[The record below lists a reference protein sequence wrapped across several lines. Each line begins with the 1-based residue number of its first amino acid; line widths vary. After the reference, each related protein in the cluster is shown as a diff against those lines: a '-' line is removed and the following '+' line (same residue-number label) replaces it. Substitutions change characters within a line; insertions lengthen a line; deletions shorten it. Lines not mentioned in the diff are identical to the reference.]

1 MTNLRVLIVHQAVSA
16 DSPLDELDVLEEV
29 REVRLALKSLG
40 HHVSVL
46 PMTGKLEEMLRSLR
60 RRRPD
65 CVFNLVESLLG
76 FGGLGTVATALF
88 DAAQIPYT
96 GNGTAALALTT
107 DKVATKRALRLAG
120 VKTPGWV
127 TTQDHDSFR
136 AGPHVFK
143 PIAEDASVGL
153 DANCLQQVR
162 SIAQCRREIAHRN
175 QRLERAVFAERFVE
189 GREFN
194 VSLYG
199 AGSSPK
205 TLPVAELRF
214 DGYRERNL
222 PTLYG
227 YRAKWDKDSFEYR
240 NTTREFN
247 AVPADRELCR
257 QVSQIAKKTWLALGC
272 RGYARVDFRVD
283 ATSEPY
289 VLEVNANPC
298 LAADGSFY
306 SAARHAR
313 LDFPQLISDILK
325 TAVAD

>member
-46 PMTGKLEEMLRSLR
+46 PMTGKLEEVFRSLR

-205 TLPVAELRF
+205 TLPVAENGTKIASSTGTRPVNSTRYLRIVNF
-214 DGYRERNL
+214 AVRYRKSPRK
-222 PTLYG
+222 PG
-227 YRAKWDKDSFEYR
+227 
-240 NTTREFN
+240 
-247 AVPADRELCR
+247 
-257 QVSQIAKKTWLALGC
+257 
-272 RGYARVDFRVD
+272 
-283 ATSEPY
+283 
-289 VLEVNANPC
+289 
-298 LAADGSFY
+298 
-306 SAARHAR
+306 
-313 LDFPQLISDILK
+313 
-325 TAVAD
+325 